1 MLKDQKSTVRNDT
14 IAAIAT
20 PKGQGGIG
28 IVRISGP
35 DSLSIAESICC
46 RSFSPVNSR
55 QAILSPF
62 HNKFGKAID
71 QGIVIFF
78 PSPSSFTGEDIIE
91 LHGHGGS
98 TVLSLLLDSAI
109 EYGARMAK
117 PGEFTLRAFLNNK
130 IDLVQAEA
138 IADLISSKTA
148 LSAQFAV
155 RSLEGEFSERIE
167 YLVSSITALR
177 ARVEAMLDFPEEE
190 IEEMTVD
197 TLRQDIQQLL
207 NLHNEIIQS
216 VKSGIVYSEGLRII
230 IAGRPNV
237 GKSSLLNALTG
248 QERAI
253 VTEFPGTTRDIIRE
267 FISIDDIPI
276 QLVDTAG
283 LRDTDN
289 VIELEGIRRTRKEL
303 SDADLV
309 LFVVDDSLDEKLFLE
324 EYKISGNIPVTIVR
338 NKIDL
343 TGRLPGTQFS
353 SLNVPEIAISVLRDE
368 GIIELKNHIK
378 SCAGLS
384 NHDDGIFV
392 ARKRH
397 KIALESS
404 LLSLEKSII
413 NIDNDY
419 PIEILAED
427 LAHAHRH
434 LSEITGKFVTED
446 LLEKIF
452 SSFCIGK

>member
-1 MLKDQKSTVRNDT
+1 MLKDQKSTAHSDT

-28 IVRISGP
+28 IIRISGP
-35 DSLSIAESICC
+35 NSLSIAESICH
-46 RSFSPVNSR
+46 RGFSLENSR
-55 QAILSPF
+55 QAILSSF
-62 HNKFGKAID
+62 HNKYGKVID
-71 QGIVIFF
+71 KGFVIFF
-78 PSPSSFTGEDIIE
+78 SSPFSFTGEDIIE

-98 TVLSLLLDSAI
+98 TVLNLLLDSVL
-109 EYGARMAK
+109 EYGSRLAK
-117 PGEFTLRAFLNNK
+117 PGEFTLRAFLNGK

-155 RSLEGEFSERIE
+155 RSLEGEFSKRIE
-167 YLVSSITALR
+167 YLVSSITSLR

-190 IEEMTVD
+190 IEEMTVA

-207 NLHNEIIQS
+207 NLHNEIIRS
-216 VKSGIVYSEGLRII
+216 VKSGIVYSEGLRVI

-253 VTEFPGTTRDIIRE
+253 VTELPGTTRDIIRE
-267 FISIDDIPI
+267 FISIDGIPI

-283 LRDTDN
+283 LRDTNN

-303 SDADLV
+303 SESDLV
-309 LFVVDDSLDEKLFLE
+309 LFVIDDSLDEELLLE
-324 EYKISGNIPVTIVR
+324 EYSIPDGIPVTIVR

-343 TGRLPGTQFS
+343 TERLPGILFS
-353 SLNVPEIAISVLRDE
+353 GSNVAEVAVSVLRDE
-368 GIIELKNHIK
+368 GIIELKEHIR
-378 SCAGLS
+378 SCADLS
-384 NHDDGIFV
+384 NHDDGIFI

-397 KIALESS
+397 NIALESS
-404 LLSLEKSII
+404 RLSLEKSII
-413 NIDNDY
+413 NIDNKY
-419 PIEILAED
+419 PVEILAED
-427 LAHAHRH
+427 LAQAHRY
-434 LSEITGKFVTED
+434 LSEITGNFVTED